1 MLENLR
7 TALQLQPI
15 TLDRT
20 TRQLD
25 RAANIDD
32 LRTMAKRRLPGG
44 VFDYIDGGADDEVTL
59 KNNTER
65 FDQYEFR
72 PRILRDMANVDTSTQ
87 LLGQAIPFPLVM
99 APTGFSR
106 IATPGGELDTSR
118 AAAKMGIPY
127 SLSSLSTR
135 SIEEVAEVCHGPK
148 WFQVYVWKDRGLVRE
163 MIDRSDAAG
172 YEAIIITVDFQTIGR
187 RERDV
192 RRGFTLPPKLGLD
205 TIVDGIRH
213 ASWTWDFVRSDPI
226 LFSNITGSGQADG
239 TTATGLGDY
248 MNEQLDPS
256 LNWDDI
262 AWFREIWDKP
272 IVVKGIQDVEDV
284 KIAADLGIEAVA
296 LSNHGGRQLD
306 HSPAPIDLVP
316 ESRDAVGNALQIIC
330 DGGIRRGAHIAKALA
345 LGADACMAGRAYLY
359 GLGAAGEAGVDKAL
373 GFLRDEFTRTMTL
386 AGATSVADLDHNM
399 LNRRNYA
406 ELATE

>member
-15 TLDRT
+15 SLNKTKRD
-20 TRQLD
+20 LD

-59 KNNTER
+59 RRNTDC
-65 FDQYEFR
+65 FDDHEFR
-72 PRILRDMANVDTSTQ
+72 PRILRDMENVDTSTQ
-87 LLGQAIPFPLVM
+87 LLGKTISFPLVM

-106 IATPGGELDTSR
+106 IGSTGGELDTSR
-118 AAAKMGIPY
+118 AAARMGIPY
-127 SLSSLSTR
+127 SLSSLATR
-135 SIEEVAEVCHGPK
+135 SIEEVAAVCDGPK
-148 WFQVYVWKDRGLVRE
+148 WFQVYVWRDRGLVKE
-163 MIDRSDAAG
+163 MVERADAAG
-172 YEAIIITVDFQTIGR
+172 YEAIAITVDFQTIGR
-187 RERDV
+187 RERDI

-205 TIVDGIRH
+205 TIIDGLRH
-213 ASWTWDFVRSDPI
+213 PGWTWDFVRSEPI
-226 LFSNITGSGQADG
+226 LFANISGSGQADG
-239 TTATGLGDY
+239 TDATGLAEY
-248 MNEQLDPS
+248 MHEQLDPS

-272 IVVKGIQDVEDV
+272 IIVKGIQDVEDV
-284 KIAADLGIEAVA
+284 KVAADLGIEAVA

-306 HSPAPIDLVP
+306 HSPAPIELVP
-316 ESRDAVGNALQIIC
+316 ESRDAVGDAIQIIC
-330 DGGIRRGAHIAKALA
+330 DGGIRRGSHIAKAIA

-386 AGATSVADLDHNM
+386 TGARNVGE
-399 LNRRNYA
+399 LNR
-406 ELATE
+406 ELLKPVSTNRPSN